1 MNEWQYTNQF
11 FEEGRI
17 HQAGGGSVRDCP
29 YDYLSDDIDQYDDKA
44 VQAELYR
51 QQEWYAGFHHNFL
64 ENVFEK
70 KIA

>member
-17 HQAGGGSVRDCP
+17 HFSVGGSVKDCP
-29 YDYLSDDIDQYDDKA
+29 YDYLHVEQDDEKQ

-51 QQEWYAGFHHNFL
+51 QKEWLTGFHFQFKESL
-64 ENVFEK
+64 LEK
-70 KIA
+70 KTA